1 MHRFS
6 PPRLIWLLVFLS
18 TACAAIVAAQR
29 HRVEAANKAVHLV
42 ADLADVRS
50 IAAGE
55 GVPLKQALIRL
66 QRAGLTAVAVSED
79 TFNDLLVSGRL
90 VPTSRPVNADG
101 DGQLF
106 VCPDAGLADRIRR
119 AAAARFPKW
128 DEAQPAPAVVLGP
141 DGKPTR
147 LPGTPS
153 DLAKYGIG
161 LDAEACGLI
170 QRLGLQV
177 VARVWN
183 PPGATERL
191 ARAAILDAAQNGAV
205 GIIFNGDQTLGWR
218 ESVREAAN
226 VLRATGDEVQGGESQ
241 PPLWYGT
248 VEFTQQAGDSI
259 YKEVMQPHV
268 LRVHSIL
275 SAEMDRT
282 SPGEAADRFVLA
294 ATDRNV
300 RVCYLRAPSP
310 TSPEPVKAFAEFVWE
325 VNERLRAEGYQAKLA
340 RPFEEPDASMV
351 ARYGVVLG
359 ASCFVAWFGMTLL
372 PGLFWMFA
380 SWLAVFGAAGL
391 AVAGNDPRPLALLA
405 ALAFPTWAMVALYTL
420 ARQGGSRAWWVL
432 YLLICGVSVVGGLHV
447 AALLSELP
455 YMLQMKQFMGVKLAH
470 FLPPAAVALYLV
482 AEESRLAAALGAP
495 VRWGAFLLMVVVAG
509 GLGYMLIRTGNEAP
523 SQVSGFELKLR
534 SLLDRALPVRPRTKE
549 FLVGHPALVLG
560 LSMLGYG
567 DRRLLPLIGGVA
579 AIGQVSIVNTFAH
592 LHTPIATSA
601 VRVLLGMLLGLL
613 LGLAL
618 RWIWTRWFRE
628 EQRSLL

>member
-6 PPRLIWLLVFLS
+6 PPRLIWLLVFIS

-29 HRVEAANKAVHLV
+29 HQVEAANKAVHLV
-42 ADLADVRS
+42 ADLSDVRS
-50 IAAGE
+50 MAAGE

-79 TFNDLLVSGRL
+79 TFSDLLASGRL
-90 VPTSRPVNADG
+90 VPTSRPVATDG

-106 VCPDAGLADRIRR
+106 VCPDADLAGRIRR
-119 AAAARFPKW
+119 VVEVRFPKW
-128 DEAQPAPAVVLGP
+128 DEAQPAPAIVLGP

-161 LDAEACGLI
+161 LDAKVCGLI

-177 VARVWN
+177 IARVWN

-191 ARAAILDAAQNGAV
+191 ARAAILDAKASGAV

-218 ESVREAAN
+218 ESVREAAR
-226 VLRATGDEVQGGESQ
+226 VMRATGEESQ

-294 ATDRNV
+294 AAERNV

-310 TSPEPVKAFAEFVWE
+310 TSPEPVRAFAEFVWE
-325 VNERLRAEGYQAKLA
+325 VNKRLRAEGYQAKPA
-340 RPFEEPDASMV
+340 HPFEEPNASII
-351 ARYGVVLG
+351 ARHGVVLG
-359 ASCFVAWFGMTLL
+359 ASCFVAWFGMALL
-372 PGLFWMFA
+372 PGLFRMFA
-380 SWLAVFGAAGL
+380 SWLVVFGAAGL
-391 AVAGNDPRPLALLA
+391 AVAANDPRPLALLA
-405 ALAFPTWAMVALYTL
+405 ALAFPAWAMVSLYPL
-420 ARQGGSRAWWVL
+420 ARHGGSRAWWVL
-432 YLLICGVSVVGGLHV
+432 YLFICGVSVVGGLHV
-447 AALLSELP
+447 AALLTELP

-470 FLPPAAVALYLV
+470 FLPPAAVAIYFV
-482 AEESRLAAALGAP
+482 TEESRLAAALGAP

-509 GLGYMLIRTGNEAP
+509 ALGYMLIRTGNDAP
-523 SQVSGFELKLR
+523 AQVSGLELKLR
-534 SLLDRALPVRPRTKE
+534 SVLDRLLPVRPRTKE
-549 FLVGHPALVLG
+549 FLIGHPALALG
-560 LSMLGYG
+560 LSMLSQG

-601 VRVLLGMLLGLL
+601 VRVLLGMLLGLA
-613 LGLAL
+613 LGLLL
-618 RWIWTRWFRE
+618 RWIWSRYFRE
-628 EQRSLL
+628 AQRSLL

>member
-1 MHRFS
+1 MQRFS
-6 PPRLIWLLVFLS
+6 PPRLIWLLVFVS

-29 HRVEAANKAVHLV
+29 HRVEASNKAVHLV
-42 ADLADVRS
+42 ADLAEVRS

-55 GVPLKQALIRL
+55 GVTLKQALIRL
-66 QRAGLTAVAVSED
+66 QRAGLTAVAVSEE
-79 TFNDLLVSGRL
+79 TFNDLLASGRL
-90 VPTSRPVNADG
+90 VPTSRPVSAES

-106 VCPDAGLADRIRR
+106 ICPDAGLAERIRR
-119 AAAARFPKW
+119 AVEARFPKW
-128 DEAQPAPAVVLGP
+128 DASQPAPAIVLGP

-161 LDAEACGLI
+161 LDVEVCGLI

-177 VARVWN
+177 IARVWN

-191 ARAAILDAAQNGAV
+191 ARAAILDAASNGAV
-205 GIIFNGDQTLGWR
+205 GLIFNGDQTLGWR
-218 ESVREAAN
+218 ESVREAAR
-226 VLRATGDEVQGGESQ
+226 VLRGTGNEAK

-259 YKEVMQPHV
+259 YKEVMLPYV

-282 SPGEAADRFVLA
+282 APGEAADRFALA

-300 RVCYLRAPSP
+300 RVCYLRTPSP
-310 TSPEPVKAFAEFVWE
+310 TSPEPVKAFAEFVWD
-325 VNERLRAEGYQAKLA
+325 VNHRLRAEGYQAKPA
-340 RPFEEPDASMV
+340 HPFEGLNVSIV

-359 ASCFVAWFGMTLL
+359 ASCFIAWFGMALL

-380 SWLAVFGAAGL
+380 SWLVVFAAAGL
-391 AVAGNDPRPLALLA
+391 AVAGNDPRPLALLSS
-405 ALAFPTWAMVALYTL
+405 LAFPTWAMIALYPL
-420 ARQGGSRAWWVL
+420 ARHGGSRAWWIL

-455 YMLQMKQFMGVKLAH
+455 YLLQVKQFLGVKLAH
-470 FLPPAAVALYLV
+470 FLPPAAVALYFV
-482 AEESRLAAALGAP
+482 VEESRLAATLNAP
-495 VRWGAFLLMVVVAG
+495 VRWGAFLLMIVVVGA
-509 GLGYMLIRTGNEAP
+509 LGYMLIRTGNEAP
-523 SQVSGFELKLR
+523 SQVSGFELRLR
-534 SLLDRALPVRPRTKE
+534 SFLDRLLPVRPRTKE
-549 FLVGHPALVLG
+549 FLIGHPALVLG
-560 LSMLGYG
+560 LSMLTKG

-592 LHTPIATSA
+592 LHTPIATSS
-601 VRVLLGMLLGLL
+601 VRVLLGMLLGLV
-613 LGLAL
+613 LGLLL
-618 RWIWTRWFRE
+618 RWVWATFLRE
-628 EQRSLL
+628 TQRSLL

>member
-1 MHRFS
+1 MRSLS
-6 PPRLIWLLVFLS
+6 PPRLIWLLVFVS

-29 HRVEAANKAVHLV
+29 HRVEAENKAVHLV
-42 ADLADVRS
+42 ADLADVRA

-90 VPTSRPVNADG
+90 VPTSRPVGADG

-106 VCPDAGLADRIRR
+106 VCPDEGLADRIRR
-119 AAAARFPKW
+119 AVAARFPKW
-128 DEAQPAPAVVLGP
+128 DEAQPAPAIVLGP

-161 LDAEACGLI
+161 LDAEVCGLI

-177 VARVWN
+177 LARVWN

-191 ARAAILDAAQNGAV
+191 VRAAILDAAENGAV
-205 GIIFNGDQTLGWR
+205 GVIFNGDQTLGWR
-218 ESVREAAN
+218 ESVREAARF
-226 VLRATGDEVQGGESQ
+226 LRGTGDDVQA
-241 PPLWYGT
+241 PLWYGT
-248 VEFTQQAGDSI
+248 VEFVQQAGDSI
-259 YKEVMQPHV
+259 YKEEMQPHV
-268 LRVHSIL
+268 LRVHSML
-275 SAEMDRT
+275 AAEMDRA
-282 SPGEAADRFVLA
+282 SPDEAVDRFVLA
-294 ATDRNV
+294 VTDRNV
-300 RVCYLRAPSP
+300 RVCYLRPPSP
-310 TSPEPVKAFAEFVWE
+310 ASPEPVKAFAKFVWE
-325 VNERLRAEGYQAKLA
+325 VNKRLRAEGYEAKPAHPL
-340 RPFEEPDASMV
+340 EEPSASEI

-359 ASCFVAWFGMTLL
+359 VSCFVAWFGMALL
-372 PGLFWMFA
+372 PGLFWMLSSWIVVFA
-380 SWLAVFGAAGL
+380 AAGL
-391 AVAGNDPRPLALLA
+391 AVAANDPRPLALLA
-405 ALAFPTWAMVALYTL
+405 ALAFPTWAMVALYPL
-420 ARQGGSRAWWVL
+420 ARHGGSRAWWVL

-447 AALLSELP
+447 AALLTELP
-455 YMLQMKQFMGVKLAH
+455 FMLQMKQFMGVKLAH
-470 FLPPAAVALYLV
+470 FLPPAAVAVYLV

-509 GLGYMLIRTGNEAP
+509 ALGYMLIRTGNDAP

-534 SLLDRALPVRPRTKE
+534 SLLDRLLPVRPRTKE
-549 FLVGHPALVLG
+549 FLVGHPVLVLG
-560 LSMLGYG
+560 LSMLSHG

-601 VRVLLGMLLGLL
+601 VRVLLGMLLGLV
-613 LGLAL
+613 LGLVL
-618 RWIWTRWFRE
+618 RWVWSRYFRE
-628 EQRSLL
+628 AQRSLL

>member
-1 MHRFS
+1 MYRFS
-6 PPRLIWLLVFLS
+6 PPRLIWLPVFVS

-29 HRVEAANKAVHLV
+29 HRTEAANKAVHLV
-42 ADLADVRS
+42 ADFADVRS
-50 IAAGE
+50 LAAGE
-55 GVPLKQALIRL
+55 GVTPKQALIRL

-79 TFNDLLVSGRL
+79 TFGDLLVLGRL
-90 VPTSRPVNADG
+90 VPTARPVNSHG

-106 VCPDAGLADRIRR
+106 VCPDTALADRIRR
-119 AAAARFPKW
+119 AVEARFPKW
-128 DEAQPAPAVVLGP
+128 DAEEPAPAVVLGP

-161 LDAEACGLI
+161 LDAEVCGLI

-191 ARAAILDAAQNGAV
+191 ARAAILDAERNGAV
-205 GIIFNGDQTLGWR
+205 GVIFNGDQTLGWR
-218 ESVREAAN
+218 DSVREVAKI
-226 VLRATGDEVQGGESQ
+226 LRLTGDESRSQ
-241 PPLWYGT
+241 PPMWYGT
-248 VEFTQQAGDSI
+248 VEFTQQAGDNI
-259 YKEVMQPHV
+259 YKEVMRPHV

-275 SAEMDRT
+275 SAEMDRM
-282 SPGEAADRFVLA
+282 SPGEAAERFVLA

-300 RVCYLRAPSP
+300 RVCYLRPPSP
-310 TSPEPVKAFAEFVWE
+310 TSVEPVKAFARFVWE
-325 VNERLRAEGYQAKLA
+325 VKSRLRAEGYEAKQA
-340 RPFEEPDASMV
+340 RPFEEVDASIA

-359 ASCFVAWFGMTLL
+359 ASCFVAWFSMALLRGLLWTL
-372 PGLFWMFA
+372 A
-380 SWLAVFGAAGL
+380 SWLVVFVAAGL

-405 ALAFPTWAMVALYTL
+405 ALAFPTWAMVALYAL
-420 ARQGGSRAWWVL
+420 ARHGGSRAWWVL

-470 FLPPAAVALYLV
+470 FLPPAAVAIYFV
-482 AEESRLAAALGAP
+482 AEERRLSAALGAP
-495 VRWGAFLLMVVVAG
+495 VRWGAFLLMVVATG
-509 GLGYMLIRTGNEAP
+509 ALGYMLIRTGNEAP
-523 SQVSGFELKLR
+523 SQVSGFELRLR
-534 SLLDRALPVRPRTKE
+534 SLLDHLLPARPRTKE
-549 FLVGHPALVLG
+549 FLIGHPALVLG
-560 LSMLGYG
+560 LSMLGRG

-601 VRVLLGMLLGLL
+601 VRVLLGMLLGIM
-613 LGLAL
+613 LGMVL
-618 RWIWTRWFRE
+618 RWIWARYFRE
-628 EQRSLL
+628 EQKSLL